1 MKIEGKGKRNKIE
14 AEEMALESK
23 SNPIEEHQDEGDDV
37 EDEIHHN
44 DDELARNL
52 PHRPIMRSHHN
63 PTALVFSLLIN
74 LEKQVIKI

>member
-37 EDEIHHN
+37 EDEIHHD
-44 DDELARNL
+44 DDELA
-52 PHRPIMRSHHN
+52 SN
-63 PTALVFSLLIN
+63 PSAPPDYEVTSQSNGFSFFFAY
-74 LEKQVIKI
+74 